1 MTTRLGLTPPIE
13 VTGFRRAVELCA
25 RAEQLGYTDVWSAEV
40 GATDAFSPLAAIA
53 VKTDRLRLGTALVPV
68 FTRPPALTAMSAAGL
83 QQLSGGRFVLG
94 VGTSS
99 PAIIDLWM
107 GLEFDGRVKR
117 IEEYVEVVR
126 EVLSGK
132 KVDYRGETVR
142 VEAFRLQ
149 VDPGAP
155 VPVYIG
161 ALGPRMCRLAGRIA
175 DGVLFYFMSPDG
187 VRQALVDV
195 AEGAKEAGRDPADID
210 VFLRL
215 PVACEEPEETAR
227 FMGRRMLT
235 GYAIVPAYNASL
247 ERQGFAEEARAIAD
261 LWAKGERD
269 KATEA
274 FSDRMLDE
282 LFLTGSAEDCKRRIE
297 AFCEAGVKTPVIMP
311 LSFAGSPEERAERVA
326 KAVEALAPGSS

>member
-13 VTGFRRAVELCA
+13 VTGFRAAVGVCA

-53 VKTDRLRLGTALVPV
+53 VKTERVRLGTALVPV
-68 FTRPPALTAMSAAGL
+68 FTRPPALTAMSAAGV

-94 VGTSS
+94 IGTSS
-99 PAIIDLWM
+99 PAIVGLWM

-117 IEEYVEVVR
+117 IEEYVEVLR
-126 EVLSGK
+126 QALAGK
-132 KVDYRGETVR
+132 KVTYEGETVR
-142 VEAFRLQ
+142 SEAFRLQ

-155 VPVYIG
+155 VPIFIG
-161 ALGPRMCRLAGRIA
+161 ALGPNMCRLAGRIA
-175 DGVLFYFMSPDG
+175 DGVLFYFMSPGG
-187 VRQALVDV
+187 VRQALEDV
-195 AEGAKEAGRDPADID
+195 AAGAKEAGRDPGELD
-210 VFLRL
+210 VFLRI
-215 PVACEEPEETAR
+215 PVACGEPEETAR

-247 ERQGFAEEARAIAD
+247 ERQGFEDEAREIAD

-269 KATEA
+269 EATEA

-282 LFLTGSAEDCKRRIE
+282 LFVTGSPEECTKRIE
-297 AFCEAGVKTPVIMP
+297 EYREAGVKTPVIMP
-311 LSFAGSPEERAERVA
+311 LSFAGSSEERAERVVDA
-326 KAVEALAPGSS
+326 IEALAPHSS